1 MLVDTSVWIQVFRKN
16 APLDL
21 REWVEPGDIAICL
34 PIAQELLQGFRDDAA
49 FRKAGAGLDA
59 LIWVESPLTME
70 VVDEAVGLYRAA
82 RKRGLTIRSSVDC
95 LIAACAIR
103 HGLVVLHADRD
114 YAALAR
120 VSRLRQRSV

>member
-1 MLVDTSVWIQVFRKN
+1 MLVDTSVWVQVFRKT

-21 REWVEPGDIAICL
+21 RHYVEPGDVVICL
-34 PIAQELLQGFRDDAA
+34 PIAQELLQGFRDDATFQTA
-49 FRKAGAGLDA
+49 RAALDA

-70 VVDEAVGLYRAA
+70 LVDHAVALYRAA
-82 RKRGLTIRSSVDC
+82 RKRGLTIRSGVDC

-114 YAALAR
+114 YTALAR
-120 VSRLRQRSV
+120 VSPLQQRRV